1 MASTLFKNEK
11 KCDLQEKI
19 LNSLKKKIDNET
31 GFDVCLW
38 QLSYS
43 YMKFIVNY
51 TNKKLINQTKIL
63 NFLTE
68 QMESQTFHELQNL
81 KFKKSITIKHLDSEN
96 ELHYI
101 WEHRR
106 DKTHPHGKVKI
117 FCSGGVDFG
126 RDDAGSVWTKFGR
139 EDWEL
144 YLWAE
149 EEN

>member
-1 MASTLFKNEK
+1 
-11 KCDLQEKI
+11 
-19 LNSLKKKIDNET
+19 
-31 GFDVCLW
+31 
-38 QLSYS
+38 
-43 YMKFIVNY
+43 MKFIVNY

-68 QMESQTFHELQNL
+68 QMESQTFHKLQNL
-81 KFKKSITIKHLDSEN
+81 KFKKSVTIKHLDSEN

-117 FCSGGVDFG
+117 FCTGGVDFG

-144 YLWAE
+144 YSWAE
-149 EEN
+149 DEN